1 MQISG
6 FTPQYTAWRKVT
18 KTAPNASK
26 LHPSLADLTS
36 TLVLHPS
43 PLQQVSGSQVY
54 LLQVCSLGLACGVNG
69 CAIRWLTSVYIGFT
83 KYLANEKTFFSDL
96 ILFLHGIPTEVTS
109 LIAKN
114 IAN

>member
-6 FTPQYTAWRKVT
+6 LAPQYGPCCGVAETAQN
-18 KTAPNASK
+18 APK

-43 PLQQVSGSQVY
+43 PLQHVSDSQVY

-83 KYLANEKTFFSDL
+83 KYLANEKTFL
-96 ILFLHGIPTEVTS
+96 AILYYSYMGFLH
-109 LIAKN
+109 K
-114 IAN
+114 